1 MGEWLKMDIKKGKYI
16 IAKCPNARDERVKQI
31 IIGTEPN
38 RERLYGYNYLM
49 LFCTKCACYHSHRI
63 DDLKSY
69 IEWWLKMGKTLL
81 DKEQEDIEQRIQDI
95 TWQIRSKESEK
106 IKLDKEIQELY
117 DIQKFL
123 KKAKILTYKKE
134 LECD

>member
-1 MGEWLKMDIKKGKYI
+1 
-16 IAKCPNARDERVKQI
+16 
-31 IIGTEPN
+31 
-38 RERLYGYNYLM
+38 
-49 LFCTKCACYHSHRI
+49 
-63 DDLKSY
+63 
-69 IEWWLKMGKTLL
+69 MGKTLL

-123 KKAKILTYKKE
+123 EKAKILTYKKE

>member
-1 MGEWLKMDIKKGKYI
+1 
-16 IAKCPNARDERVKQI
+16 
-31 IIGTEPN
+31 
-38 RERLYGYNYLM
+38 
-49 LFCTKCACYHSHRI
+49 
-63 DDLKSY
+63 
-69 IEWWLKMGKTLL
+69 MGKTLL

-95 TWQIRSKESEK
+95 TWQIRSKENEK

-134 LECD
+134 LERE